1 MIIFRFAVIALL
13 LTAPYAF
20 ADEASKAAKLK
31 ELAKIQGLHE
41 IIEQQRSYSHEQV
54 KLIAPKMLQEAKTQF
69 PGLKKTTIAALE
81 NSYQK
86 FLNAAK
92 PAWTTEEAV
101 KAWSVY
107 YGLNVTEDELD
118 SILAFYK
125 SPTGQKEAEA
135 AKIAM
140 QQWAV
145 FFMEKN
151 NVTVEKATQTYIS
164 ELRTIIKAEAKKRNR
179 K

>member
-1 MIIFRFAVIALL
+1 MIFFRFAVILL
-13 LTAPYAF
+13 ALTASYAF

-41 IIEQQRSYSHEQV
+41 IIEQQRLYSHEQV
-54 KLIAPKMLQEAKTQF
+54 KLIAPKMLQEAKKQF
-69 PGLKKTTIAALE
+69 PALKKTTVLALE
-81 NSYQK
+81 NAYQK

-92 PAWTTEEAV
+92 PTWTTEDAV
-101 KAWSVY
+101 NAWSVY
-107 YGLNVTEDELD
+107 YGLHVTEEELD
-118 SILAFYK
+118 GILAFYN
-125 SPTGQKEAEA
+125 SPVGQRDAEA

-140 QQWAV
+140 QQWAI

-151 NVTVEKATQTYIS
+151 NVTVEKATQAYIE
-164 ELRTIIKAEAKKRNR
+164 ELRAIIKAEVKKRNR

>member
-1 MIIFRFAVIALL
+1 MMVFRFAVIALL
-13 LTAPYAF
+13 LTASYAF

-41 IIEQQRSYSHEQV
+41 IIEQQRAYSHEQV

-69 PGLKKTTIAALE
+69 HGLKKTTLVALE

-86 FLNAAK
+86 FLNATK
-92 PAWTTEEAV
+92 PAWTTEDAV
-101 KAWSVY
+101 NAWGVY
-107 YGLNVTEDELD
+107 YGLHVTEDELD
-118 SILAFYK
+118 SILAFYR
-125 SPTGQKEAEA
+125 SPIGQKDAEA

-140 QQWAV
+140 QQWAI

-151 NVTVEKATQTYIS
+151 NATVEKATQTYIS
-164 ELRTIIKAEAKKRNR
+164 ELRAIIKAEAKKRNR

>member
-1 MIIFRFAVIALL
+1 MIVFRFAVIALL
-13 LTAPYAF
+13 LTASYAF

-69 PGLKKTTIAALE
+69 PGLKKTTLAALE

-101 KAWSVY
+101 NAWGVY
-107 YGLNVTEDELD
+107 YGLHVTEDELD
-118 SILAFYK
+118 NILVFYK
-125 SPTGQKEAEA
+125 SPIGQKDAEA

-140 QQWAV
+140 QQWAI

-151 NVTVEKATQTYIS
+151 NATVEKATQTYIS
-164 ELRTIIKAEAKKRNR
+164 ELRAIIKAEAKKRNR

>member
-1 MIIFRFAVIALL
+1 MIVFRFAVILLL
-13 LTAPYAF
+13 LTASYAF

-54 KLIAPKMLQEAKTQF
+54 KLIAPKILQEAKTQF
-69 PGLKKTTIAALE
+69 PGLKKTTLTALE

-86 FLNAAK
+86 FLNATK

-107 YGLNVTEDELD
+107 YGLHVTEDELD
-118 SILAFYK
+118 NILAFYR
-125 SPTGQKEAEA
+125 SPIGQKEAEA
-135 AKIAM
+135 AKIAI
-140 QQWAV
+140 QQWAI
-145 FFMEKN
+145 FFYGEKQCN
-151 NVTVEKATQTYIS
+151 G
-164 ELRTIIKAEAKKRNR
+164 
-179 K
+179 